1 MEADTLKSVYTSL
14 AIYITYQFSHIYF
27 HTQGY
32 SCILQEQITW
42 TVSCRASDMIT
53 EQLIFAC
60 QSNLE
65 ALNNHQVGYNNSLLC
80 LVYSVEVTAC

>member
-1 MEADTLKSVYTSL
+1 MEADTLKSVYTSI
-14 AIYITYQFSHIYF
+14 AIYIPYQLSHIYI

-32 SCILQEQITW
+32 SCILQEQIMW

-53 EQLIFAC
+53 EQFIFAC
-60 QSNLE
+60 QSILE
-65 ALNNHQVGYNNSLLC
+65 ALNNDQVGDNNSLMC